1 MKKSIS
7 INLQGLVFHIEEDGF
22 EVLRRYLADVKAHF
36 ARQAGH
42 EEIVADIEAR
52 IAELFTARLTP
63 SNQVIGL
70 ADVEAVTAQL
80 GSVADFA
87 AADAEQDDDAADAS
101 RADRDSRQTAPGAG
115 QAAGSAAG
123 STTDPAAPRQLF
135 RDETNKKVAGV
146 AAGLGHYFNVNPLWF
161 RLAFVLTALL
171 NTSPFG
177 DLDRHFSINFGG
189 ISILTYFILWLVM
202 PKRVGLTLAGGPDTR
217 GPGAGRK
224 LFRDTQA
231 GSVGGV
237 AAGLAHYLRVDVTLV
252 RVAFVVL
259 LLGFGTGFLLYLVLW
274 LVVPEARTLT
284 DRLEMR
290 GEDVTLSNLSQMQAE
305 GGPLGAGRARVVQ
318 ENLRSV
324 GSSVAPIFRF
334 LFTLVAGFAALIML
348 IIALAMLVA
357 VGAVLGVILGA
368 FPAGGW
374 VHTGDIP
381 AELLRNTLP
390 VWGLVAGFVVF
401 LIPTISLL
409 LAAVRIFVK
418 RPILTPS
425 ARLSLFGIWLVA
437 LLTLGAAFAR
447 LQADFRERAEVSTRQ
462 EFAAPAGR
470 IVVLE
475 AGPSDDL
482 DLRPDR
488 LNVVQADS
496 GQPLRLTVR
505 VRADGA
511 TVAAARQATGQVEYR
526 AVLNDSTLTL
536 PRDFRFKPGAAWR
549 EHKVY
554 LALALPADRAY
565 RLTEGF
571 ANLLDNDVYDDR
583 YSRDNQNGKRL
594 FTVKNGRFELLSGPE
609 TTLIDDE
616 DNDGNDDDDGNFD
629 IDVNGEHIRIRM
641 PDFSSGG
648 GYTLREPAANAP
660 RRTITESGFERI
672 EASGAY
678 QVRIRRGDAFRITAR
693 GSQAELD
700 RLVVERN
707 GQTLEIHSKSSIGF
721 RGWHSSRRNA
731 VLVEVEMPTLRG
743 LDLSGAARADVAGF
757 QDSDDVKIEQSGAAW
772 LRFDGSGSPLNVDLS
787 GAAHLLLTGTTP
799 RLRGEIGGAAELNAA
814 KLQATDVD
822 VEATGA
828 ARAAVRAT
836 GSLRADASG
845 AAHITYYGR
854 PANVQR
860 EHSGAGTVRRAADDG
875 DEAADDEASA
885 EDKTNDDETNDDT
898 NGE

>member
-87 AADAEQDDDAADAS
+87 AADAEDEDGE
-101 RADRDSRQTAPGAG
+101 ADRNSRQTGPGAS

-123 STTDPAAPRQLF
+123 SAESTTDPAAPRQLF

-171 NTSPFG
+171 NTGPFG

-189 ISILTYFILWLVM
+189 ISVLTYFILWLVM
-202 PKRVGLTLAGGPDTR
+202 PKRVGLTLPGGPDTR

-348 IIALAMLVA
+348 IVALALLVA
-357 VGAVLGVILGA
+357 VGAVLGVVLGA
-368 FPAGGW
+368 FPDGGW

-390 VWGLVAGFVVF
+390 VWGLAAGFVVF
-401 LIPTISLL
+401 LIPTLSLL
-409 LAAVRIFVK
+409 LAAVRIFIK
-418 RPILTPS
+418 RPILTTS
-425 ARLSLFGIWLVA
+425 SRLSLFGIWLLA

-447 LQADFRERAEVSTRQ
+447 LKADFRERAEVSTRQ
-462 EFAAPAGR
+462 EFAAPASR
-470 IVVLE
+470 IVVLDATAHE
-475 AGPSDDL
+475 ADDF
-482 DLRPDR
+482 DLRPEHLTVLR
-488 LNVVQADS
+488 TDS
-496 GQPLRLTVR
+496 GQALRLTVQ
-505 VRADGA
+505 VRAHGA
-511 TVAAARQATGQVEYR
+511 TDAAARQAAGQVEYR
-526 AVLNDSTLTL
+526 ATLTDSLLLL
-536 PRDFRFKPGAAWR
+536 PYNFRFRSGAAWR
-549 EHKVY
+549 QQEVR
-554 LALALPADRAY
+554 LALSLPASHRY
-565 RLTEGF
+565 RLMPNFTDM
-571 ANLLDNDVYDDR
+571 LDDAVYDNR
-583 YSRDNQNGKRL
+583 YSRDNQNDKRL
-594 FTVKNGRFELLSGPE
+594 FTVENGRFKLVSGPE
-609 TTLIDDE
+609 TTLADDE
-616 DNDGNDDDDGNFD
+616 NDDADDDGQFD
-629 IDVNGEHIRIRM
+629 VDVNGEHIHIQL
-641 PDFSSGG
+641 PDFSTGS
-648 GYTLREPAANAP
+648 YKLREPAASAP
-660 RRTITESGFERI
+660 SRKFTESGFERI
-672 EASGAY
+672 EATGAY
-678 QVRIRRGDAFRITAR
+678 QVRIRRGDTFRITAR

-700 RLVVERN
+700 RLVVERS
-707 GQTLEIHSKSSIGF
+707 GQTLEIRSKSSIGF

-743 LDLSGAARADVAGF
+743 LDLNGATRADVAGF

-799 RLRGEIGGAAELNAA
+799 RLSGELSGAAELRAA

-822 VEATGA
+822 VEANGA
-828 ARAAVRAT
+828 ARATVRAT

-845 AAHITYYGR
+845 AAHITYYGQ
-854 PANVQR
+854 PANVR
-860 EHSGAGTVRRAADDG
+860 RDHSGAGTVQRADD
-875 DEAADDEASA
+875 DEAATSDDDNDSSDDASD
-885 EDKTNDDETNDDT
+885 EDTDT
-898 NGE
+898 E